1 MGMLF
6 LKVMGMMFKRIVRQT
21 LMVSVW
27 GLLLVHTQALAQPA
41 HFTKELFKRGDK
53 AFVQQNGFYHVV
65 IPYGFK
71 CEEQPRQLTCRSTKS
86 DKALLQIEIRDV
98 PKSGTVGLVALN
110 YERNFKKKPHY
121 QLLNKSKITIQNT
134 PAIIHT
140 MRYDYLGN
148 VQAPVGVQAL
158 YFLRETKLFLIHFEC
173 GQNYFSDY
181 VPALNKLYDTFRPAQ
196 IDPGGHPIVP
206 HAKVKKEANGEIRV
220 QENLKPFLNGKKF

>member
-1 MGMLF
+1 
-6 LKVMGMMFKRIVRQT
+6 MFKRVLAQLCGMAI
-21 LMVSVW
+21 
-27 GLLLVHTQALAQPA
+27 GALLLTHAPAVAQPA
-41 HFTKELFKRGDK
+41 HFTQELFKRGDK
-53 AFVQQNGFYHVV
+53 AFVQQEGFYRVV

-71 CEEQPRQLTCRSTKS
+71 CEEQARKLTCRSTKA
-86 DKALLQIEIRDV
+86 DKALLQIDIRDV

-121 QLLNKSKITIQNT
+121 KLLNKSKIAIQNT

-173 GQNYFSDY
+173 GQNYFENY
-181 VPALNKLYDTFRPAQ
+181 VPALTKLYGTFRPAE
-196 IDPGGHPIVP
+196 IDPGGHPILSN
-206 HAKVKKEANGEIRV
+206 ANSKKKTNEDIRV
-220 QENLKPFLNGKKF
+220 QENLKPFINGKKF